1 MRGYADVQNRKQ
13 QLKVLFNH
21 INIRTFAHLHICTLK
36 NMNFYSTNNTDHQV
50 EFKDAV
56 FNSMPQDKG
65 LYMPLSIPKLS
76 DKFLNNLDGYTLPEI
91 AFHVAS
97 AMLDG
102 AIPEADLQEII
113 RDAINFL
120 APVVKLEEETY
131 VLELFHGPSLAFKDF
146 GARFMSRVMSW
157 FLTEGEKQLDV
168 LVATSGD
175 TGGAVALGFLGVPNT
190 RVTILYPKG
199 KVSEIQKQQLTTNG
213 QNIRALEI
221 DGTFDDC
228 QALVKQ
234 AFTDKELN
242 EKFRLTSANS
252 INIARLI
259 PQTFY
264 YFNAYAQLLRQGKS
278 KVVFSVPSGNFG
290 NIGAGLLAWK
300 MGLPVHQFIAATNA
314 NDTVPA
320 YLKTGVYKPKPSV
333 STLSN
338 AMDVG
343 NPSNWAR
350 IADLF
355 KEDASELTGL
365 IAGFS
370 YNDEQTKAAIQQ
382 VFDKYNY
389 VVCPHTAIAWKALKE
404 WESATNPGDVT
415 GVFLSTAHP
424 CKFPDAFP
432 AEIAAAIKVPESVT
446 ELEGKEKQ
454 AVALGKDF
462 EGFKAFLLNNN

>member
-1 MRGYADVQNRKQ
+1 MK
-13 QLKVLFNH
+13 
-21 INIRTFAHLHICTLK
+21 
-36 NMNFYSTNNTDHQV
+36 FYSTNNTSSQV
-50 EFKDAV
+50 SFKEAV

-65 LYMPLSIPKLS
+65 LYMPVSIPRLD

-91 AFHVAS
+91 AFHVAKNLLGDDIP
-97 AMLDG
+97 ADDLK
-102 AIPEADLQEII
+102 AIIE
-113 RDAINFL
+113 DAINFY
-120 APVVKLEEETY
+120 APVVEMEENVY

-146 GARFMSRVMSW
+146 GARFMSRVMSY
-157 FLTEGEKQLDV
+157 FLEDGEKQLDV

-199 KVSEIQKQQLTTNG
+199 KVSGIQELQLTTNG
-213 QNIRALEI
+213 QNIRAIEV

-234 AFTDKELN
+234 AFTDPELN
-242 EKFRLTSANS
+242 AKFRLTSANS

-264 YFNAYAQLLRQGKS
+264 YFNAYAQLLKEGKD
-278 KVVFSVPSGNFG
+278 KIVFSVPSGNFG

-300 MGLPVHQFIAATNA
+300 MGLPVEQFIAATNA
-314 NDTVPA
+314 NDAVPEF
-320 YLKTGVYKPKPSV
+320 LKTGVYQPKPSV
-333 STLSN
+333 QTISN

-343 NPSNWAR
+343 NPSNWVR

-355 KEDASELTGL
+355 KGDEGKLKRL

-370 YNDEQTKAAIQQ
+370 FNDEETLEAVEKIYSS
-382 VFDKYNY
+382 YNY
-389 VVCPHTAIAWKALKE
+389 VACPHTAIAWQALKDWQQDE
-404 WESATNPGDVT
+404 PTGKTA

-424 CKFPDAFP
+424 CKFPDVLPEHVAK
-432 AEIAAAIKVPESVT
+432 AIVIPEEVKELDGKV
-446 ELEGKEKQ
+446 KQ
-454 AVALGKDF
+454 AASMGISF
-462 EGFKAFLLNNN
+462 EEFKRYLLENE

>member
-1 MRGYADVQNRKQ
+1 MK
-13 QLKVLFNH
+13 
-21 INIRTFAHLHICTLK
+21 
-36 NMNFYSTNNTDHQV
+36 FYSTNNTDLRV
-50 EFKDAV
+50 GFKEAV
-56 FNSMPQDKG
+56 FNSMPQDNG
-65 LYMPLSIPKLS
+65 LYMPVEIPRLD
-76 DKFLNNLDGYTLPEI
+76 DKFLNNLDQYSLPEI
-91 AFHVAS
+91 AFHVAQNILEDDIP
-97 AMLDG
+97 ADDLK
-102 AIPEADLQEII
+102 AIIHE
-113 RDAINFL
+113 AINFY
-120 APVVKLEEETY
+120 APIVKLEDNVY

-146 GARFMSRVMSW
+146 GARFMSRVMSY
-157 FLTEGEKQLDV
+157 FLEEGEKQLDV

-199 KVSEIQKQQLTTNG
+199 KVSQIQELQLTTNG

-264 YFNAYAQLLRQGKS
+264 YFNAYAQLLRKGIS
-278 KVVFSVPSGNFG
+278 KVVFAVPSGNFG

-300 MGLPVHQFIAATNA
+300 MGLPVKQFIAATNA

-320 YLKTGVYKPKPSV
+320 FLKTGVYQPKPSV
-333 STLSN
+333 ATLSN

-343 NPSNWAR
+343 NPSNWVR

-355 KEDASELTGL
+355 KENPEALKKL
-365 IAGFS
+365 IVGYT
-370 YNDEQTKAAIQQ
+370 YNDEETVQSIEAISKEY
-382 VFDKYNY
+382 DY
-389 VVCPHTAIAWKALKE
+389 VACPHTAIAWKALKAYQQE
-404 WESATNPGDVT
+404 HSDTDTA

-424 CKFPDAFP
+424 CKFPDVFTK
-432 AEIAAAIKVPESVT
+432 EIADKIEIPAQVKA
-446 ELEGKEKQ
+446 LEKK
-454 AVALGKDF
+454 AHHATSLGTDF
-462 EGFKAFLLNNN
+462 EGFKGYLLNNA

>member
-1 MRGYADVQNRKQ
+1 M
-13 QLKVLFNH
+13 QL
-21 INIRTFAHLHICTLK
+21 
-36 NMNFYSTNNTDHQV
+36 YSTKNPSTRV
-50 EFKDAV
+50 SFKEAV

-65 LYMPLSIPKLS
+65 LYMPVNISRLD
-76 DKFLNNLDGYTLPEI
+76 DKFINNLDEYSLPEI
-91 AFHVAS
+91 AFHVAKN
-97 AMLDG
+97 LIGED
-102 AIPEADLQEII
+102 IPDDDLATII
-113 RDAINFL
+113 YDAINFL
-120 APVVKLEEETY
+120 APIVKLEENVF
-131 VLELFHGPSLAFKDF
+131 VLELWHGPSLAFKDF
-146 GARFMSRVMSW
+146 GARFMSRVMSY
-157 FLTEGEKQLDV
+157 FLEKGEKQLDV

-199 KVSEIQKQQLTTNG
+199 KVSDIQELQLTTNG
-213 QNIRALEI
+213 QNVRAIEV

-242 EKFRLTSANS
+242 KKLRLTSANS

-264 YFNAYAQLLRQGKS
+264 YFNAYAQLLKQGIN

-300 MGLPVHQFIAATNA
+300 MGLPVEQFIAATNV
-314 NDTVPA
+314 NDTVPEF
-320 YLKTGVYKPKPSV
+320 LKTGIYQPKPSV
-333 STLSN
+333 ATISN

-343 NPSNWAR
+343 DPSNWVR

-355 KEDASELTGL
+355 KGEISAMKKLVTGYRYTDEETVDA
-365 IAGFS
+365 IKFIHD
-370 YNDEQTKAAIQQ
+370 N
-382 VFDKYNY
+382 YNY
-389 VVCPHTAIAWKALKE
+389 IACPHTAIAWQALRDWQQDNYE
-404 WESATNPGDVT
+404 GATA

-424 CKFPDAFP
+424 CKFPDVLP
-432 AEIAAAIKVPESVT
+432 GSIARKVEVPEQVKQ
-446 ELEGKEKQ
+446 LAKKEKK

-462 EGFKAFLLNNN
+462 EGFKEYLLENK